1 MGRHKEFN
9 REDVLDKAM
18 VTFWRQGYE
27 GTSIRHL
34 IESMGI
40 HRGSL
45 YDTFGDKHSLF
56 EETLAHYNCTVVE
69 GNLAPLQGADT
80 SLAALGGFFESV
92 VDWSLED
99 GDRKGCLLVNTAAE
113 LAPQDPRISQQLT
126 GYFYRIE
133 ATFAKVLERSRQRQE
148 LTHPGDISLL
158 AKYLLANLQ
167 GLRLAAKLNPNR
179 QTLQGLVDITL
190 STLTQ

>member
-9 REDVLDKAM
+9 RQDVLDKAM

-27 GTSIRHL
+27 GTSIRTL

-56 EETLAHYNCTVVE
+56 EESLARYDRTVVE
-69 GNLAPLQGADT
+69 GNLAPLQEADA

-99 GDRKGCLLVNTAAE
+99 SDHKGCLLVNTAAE
-113 LAPQDPRISQQLT
+113 LAPQDPRISQQLR
-126 GYFYRIE
+126 GYFHRIE
-133 ATFAKVLERSRQRQE
+133 ATFASVLERSRQRQE

>member
-9 REDVLDKAM
+9 RQDVLDKAM
-18 VTFWRQGYE
+18 LTFWRQGYE
-27 GTSIRHL
+27 ATSIRNL
-34 IESMGI
+34 IASMGI

-56 EETLAHYNCTVVE
+56 QETLAHYDHTVVE
-69 GNLAPLQGADT
+69 TNLAPLQEADA
-80 SLAALGGFFESV
+80 SLAALGSFFEAV

-113 LAPQDPRISQQLT
+113 LAPHDPRISEQLRR
-126 GYFYRIE
+126 YFYRIE
-133 ATFAKVLERSRQRQE
+133 LTFAQVLERARQRQE
-148 LTHPGDISLL
+148 MTHSGDISLL

-167 GLRLAAKLNPNR
+167 GLRLAAKLDPNR
-179 QTLQGLVDITL
+179 QTLQGLVDITF
-190 STLTQ
+190 STLTE